1 MQVYAICSLQIIFYV
16 FLCYTFVCHS
26 FVCYSFALFAFVFYV
41 FVFYAFV
48 LYVFVFYAFVL
59 YAVVFYALY
68 SMHYILCKVIL
79 KLVTDGPTD
88 RPTDGQTLP
97 DIELLSQLKIW
108 KLKTASFFSKRKTTS
123 NKLKMENDLIFLK
136 MGDNLLSKVLRS
148 EPPSPYYYFYCIFRW
163 ISFKIFK
170 FLKWIQISDK
180 FSKVLRLHPLSHHSY
195 FLLHF

>member
-88 RPTDGQTLP
+88 RRTD
-97 DIELLSQLKIW
+97 IARYRAAIAAKNLKI
-108 KLKTASFFSKRKTTS
+108 
-123 NKLKMENDLIFLK
+123 EDGLIFFK
-136 MGDNLLSKVLRS
+136 TEDNLK
-148 EPPSPYYYFYCIFRW
+148 
-163 ISFKIFK
+163 
-170 FLKWIQISDK
+170 
-180 FSKVLRLHPLSHHSY
+180 
-195 FLLHF
+195 

>member
-1 MQVYAICSLQIIFYV
+1 MLYICMPFICMLFICIVCICILCICILCICIVCICILCICIICSCI
-16 FLCYTFVCHS
+16 LCI
-26 FVCYSFALFAFVFYV
+26 
-41 FVFYAFV
+41 
-48 LYVFVFYAFVL
+48 
-59 YAVVFYALY
+59 VFYALY
-68 SMHYILCKVIL
+68 TMQSNFETRYWR
-79 KLVTDGPTD
+79 TD